1 MPRGGSRAVTAPAAA
16 CLSRVPATPH
26 CSASQLR
33 RVLAAAEH
41 LPVDMRLALD
51 LQSRSHPEDCWQAAL
66 TQRLHEANAGAP
78 SRRGDGAMLNGA
90 VAVTASAMRNA
101 TRGATA
107 AKVGRVGA

>member
-1 MPRGGSRAVTAPAAA
+1 MTAPAAA